1 MPQVQNETARTKLIA
16 ELDHEFSKRGIRRRR
31 RIRLWRFASW
41 LVTLRI
47 VAALR
52 RLADLCIATL
62 LLILFSPLLAALF
75 VWTKKAGG
83 SIGSQLT
90 LGRWAIP
97 FKRYRFDFTNAKEAP
112 SWAHSPLAEL
122 PAILNAVWGEMSL
135 VGPRP
140 VHPNELAAS
149 DRNAWKRFDTRP
161 GFISV
166 WWLRKRGNIDYAR
179 EVDVDAE
186 YVETQTLSGDLGI
199 ALRSLPA
206 FAFGGSSSQALDHVT
221 LLDIPITNLSMA
233 EAVNRI
239 VALALANETTQVCF
253 VNADCVNLAFRNGPY
268 KNTLQNA
275 ALVLAD
281 GIGVRL
287 AGQLLNRH
295 IRQNVNGTDLLP
307 LLCSI
312 AAAKGLGIYL
322 LGGRPGVPEATAK
335 WMQERCPELRI
346 SGTRNGYFTAD
357 EEAVIISDIRNSGA
371 SILLVALGAPKQE
384 QWIANH
390 KLALNPGVCLGV
402 GGLFDFYSGRVPRAP
417 IWVREVGLEWFYRF
431 LQEPGRMWRRYFL
444 GNAIFLFR
452 ILTERL
458 RESKPLRQTSNP

>member
-1 MPQVQNETARTKLIA
+1 MPFGVKCPSSVLGPSIRTNWQHQTAT
-16 ELDHEFSKRGIRRRR
+16 H
-31 RIRLWRFASW
+31 
-41 LVTLRI
+41 
-47 VAALR
+47 
-52 RLADLCIATL
+52 
-62 LLILFSPLLAALF
+62 
-75 VWTKKAGG
+75 G
-83 SIGSQLT
+83 SG
-90 LGRWAIP
+90 
-97 FKRYRFDFTNAKEAP
+97 
-112 SWAHSPLAEL
+112 
-122 PAILNAVWGEMSL
+122 
-135 VGPRP
+135 
-140 VHPNELAAS
+140 
-149 DRNAWKRFDTRP
+149 FDTRP

-402 GGLFDFYSGRVPRAP
+402 GGLFDFYSGRVPPCANLGARNRPGMVLSFSPGTWSHVAALLP
-417 IWVREVGLEWFYRF
+417 RECDLPV
-431 LQEPGRMWRRYFL
+431 
-444 GNAIFLFR
+444 
-452 ILTERL
+452 
-458 RESKPLRQTSNP
+458 SNPDRTSA